1 MSKKIAIVCFFEI
14 YPINN
19 GASEVI
25 ISLFNCIKN
34 PKKIFYIKSINTNSI
49 LKFLNIISLNNL
61 IHFYKIFS
69 IFKILISLKKFFK
82 KSKSAT
88 IIVEGA
94 SWIGFSFILIYFAK
108 KIIKNLSIV
117 YHSHN
122 IEYDLRKQKGSNF
135 LICKLTEFFE
145 RIVFKSS
152 NYSTAVSKEDQRRI
166 YELYKA
172 KPLMLENGIDENR
185 LKKIK
190 KMEFPKQFIIFSG
203 SYEYFS
209 NKQAIDD
216 LIWIIMPKILKKF
229 PHLKLIITG
238 KGLPSNIQSK
248 EFVIYYSYLP
258 KEKLI
263 YLIQKSNF
271 ILLPF
276 KKSPGT
282 KLKIIEAL
290 MLGSLVICS
299 NQSIKSIVHKNTLES
314 PLIYRNNQELYNA
327 IDKIMLS
334 KINKSKILKF
344 YTSHYAMQNIIFRFR
359 NKYSINVF

>member
-1 MSKKIAIVCFFEI
+1 MTKIGIDMMGGDFAPLEAVLGVVSFLKNNPDEFHLVLIGDQVLVQQHLSNQN
-14 YPINN
+14 IN
-19 GASEVI
+19 
-25 ISLFNCIKN
+25 
-34 PKKIFYIKSINTNSI
+34 
-49 LKFLNIISLNNL
+49 
-61 IHFYKIFS
+61 
-69 IFKILISLKKFFK
+69 
-82 KSKSAT
+82 
-88 IIVEGA
+88 
-94 SWIGFSFILIYFAK
+94 
-108 KIIKNLSIV
+108 
-117 YHSHN
+117 
-122 IEYDLRKQKGSNF
+122 
-135 LICKLTEFFE
+135 
-145 RIVFKSS
+145 SS

-271 ILLPF
+271 ILLDW
-276 KKSPGT
+276 T
-282 KLKIIEAL
+282 I
-290 MLGSLVICS
+290 
-299 NQSIKSIVHKNTLES
+299 
-314 PLIYRNNQELYNA
+314 
-327 IDKIMLS
+327 
-334 KINKSKILKF
+334 
-344 YTSHYAMQNIIFRFR
+344 
-359 NKYSINVF
+359 